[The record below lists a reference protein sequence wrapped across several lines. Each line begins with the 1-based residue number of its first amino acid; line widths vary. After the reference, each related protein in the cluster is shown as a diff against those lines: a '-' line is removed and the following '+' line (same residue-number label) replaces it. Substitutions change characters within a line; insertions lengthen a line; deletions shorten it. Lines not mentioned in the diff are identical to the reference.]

1 MRRATVLAGSVL
13 LAAASQATAQ
23 PYEIRWYTIDGGG
36 GTSSGGVYTLS
47 GTAGQHDAGVL
58 TAAPWVLEGGYWPG
72 VVAPCPAD
80 LNGDGLV
87 DFADYLE
94 FLNLYDAGDLRVDFN
109 GDGLVDFAD
118 YLEFLNLY
126 DAGC

>member
-1 MRRATVLAGSVL
+1 MGSFL
-13 LAAASQATAQ
+13 KD
-23 PYEIRWYTIDGGG
+23 DGGRAYFVKDEPTPIRVYNLTTG
-36 GTSSGGVYTLS
+36 MFEADIPNPMTTSEVFS
-47 GTAGQHDAGVL
+47 AGAW
-58 TAAPWVLEGGYWPG
+58 APGLAS
-72 VVAPCPAD
+72 APSLAD

-94 FLNLYDAGDLRVDFN
+94 FLNLYDAQDPRVDFN
-109 GDGLVDFAD
+109 MDGIIDFAD